1 MKENNLNRVIGWS
14 GLLLTSLLSTS
25 ALADNIGTSAEELG
39 LSDYRHFVIY
49 PRLDKALKAQKNND
63 EATAIREFEYIH
75 QQVPDN
81 IPLTLYLAEAYR
93 HFGHDDRARLLLEDQ
108 LKRHPGDARLERS
121 LAAIPV
127 EVKSITTVEELL
139 AQQKACDAAPTL
151 RCRSEVGQNAL
162 RLAQLP
168 VARAQLNDATFAAS
182 PEGKTLRTDLLQRAI
197 YLKQWSQADTLY
209 NEARQQNTLSA
220 AERRQW
226 FDVLLAGQL
235 DDRILAL
242 QSQGIFTD
250 PQSYITYATAL
261 AYRGEKAR
269 LQHYLIEN
277 KPLFTTDAQEKS
289 WLYLLSKYSAN
300 PVQALANYTVQFAD
314 NRQYVVGATL
324 PVLLKEGQY
333 DAAQKL
339 LATLP
344 ANEMLEERYAV
355 SVATRNKAEAL
366 RLARLLYQQES
377 ANLTRLDQ
385 LTWQLMQNEQ
395 SREAADLLLQR
406 YPFQG
411 DARISQTLMARL
423 ASLLESHPYLAT
435 PAKVAILSKPLPLAE
450 QRQWQSQLPGI
461 ADNCPAIVRL
471 LGDMSP
477 SYDAAAWNRL
487 AKCYRD
493 TLPGVALY
501 AWLQAE
507 QRQPNAWQHRAV
519 AYQAYQVE
527 DYATALAARQKISLH
542 DMSNED
548 LLAAANTAQAA
559 GNGAARDRWL
569 QQAEQR
575 GLGSNALYWWL
586 HAQRYIP
593 GQPELALNDLTRS
606 INIAPSAN
614 AYVARATIYRQR
626 HNVPAAVSDLR
637 AALELEP
644 NNSNTQAA
652 LGYALWDSGD
662 IAQSR
667 EMLEQAHKGLPD
679 DPALIRQLA
688 YVNQRLDDMPATQH
702 YARLV
707 IDDIDNQALI
717 TPLTP
722 EQNQQRFNFRRL
734 HEEVGRRWT
743 FSFDSSIGL
752 RSGAMST
759 ANNNVGGAAPGKSYR
774 SYGQLEADPEFFMH
788 QKQSSAALES
798 YLNRLLAADLQQAR
812 LWSAVPGVT
821 PDGWYFSAEI
831 DDLNWR
837 SEAARQPLL
846 TWLNNA
852 QRLISDVSAKPVY
865 ISSFFAGNMSP
876 DGYRQLLEHVKAT
889 GVNVWVQ
896 DGSGVDK
903 LTAEQRER
911 YLQASADCQSS
922 APASGIVYELFV
934 AGKGKTF
941 TAKPKPDAEIASL
954 LAKRSSCGKDTLYF
968 SLRYLPVAHGILE
981 Y

>member
-1 MKENNLNRVIGWS
+1 
-14 GLLLTSLLSTS
+14 
-25 ALADNIGTSAEELG
+25 
-39 LSDYRHFVIY
+39 
-49 PRLDKALKAQKNND
+49 
-63 EATAIREFEYIH
+63 
-75 QQVPDN
+75 
-81 IPLTLYLAEAYR
+81 
-93 HFGHDDRARLLLEDQ
+93 
-108 LKRHPGDARLERS
+108 
-121 LAAIPV
+121 
-127 EVKSITTVEELL
+127 
-139 AQQKACDAAPTL
+139 
-151 RCRSEVGQNAL
+151 
-162 RLAQLP
+162 
-168 VARAQLNDATFAAS
+168 
-182 PEGKTLRTDLLQRAI
+182 
-197 YLKQWSQADTLY
+197 
-209 NEARQQNTLSA
+209 
-220 AERRQW
+220 
-226 FDVLLAGQL
+226 
-235 DDRILAL
+235 
-242 QSQGIFTD
+242 
-250 PQSYITYATAL
+250 
-261 AYRGEKAR
+261 
-269 LQHYLIEN
+269 
-277 KPLFTTDAQEKS
+277 
-289 WLYLLSKYSAN
+289 
-300 PVQALANYTVQFAD
+300 
-314 NRQYVVGATL
+314 
-324 PVLLKEGQY
+324 
-333 DAAQKL
+333 
-339 LATLP
+339 
-344 ANEMLEERYAV
+344 MLEERYTV
-355 SVATRNKAEAL
+355 SVATHNKAEAL
-366 RLARLLYQQES
+366 RLARLLYQQEP

-411 DARISQTLMARL
+411 DARVSQTLMARL

-527 DYATALAARQKISLH
+527 DYATALAAWQKISLH

-559 GNGAARDRWL
+559 GNGATRDRWL

-575 GLGSNALYWWL
+575 GLGNNALYWWL

-759 ANNNVGGAAPGKSYR
+759 ANNNVGGAAPGKAIVAT
-774 SYGQLEADPEFFMH
+774 G
-788 QKQSSAALES
+788 
-798 YLNRLLAADLQQAR
+798 
-812 LWSAVPGVT
+812 
-821 PDGWYFSAEI
+821 
-831 DDLNWR
+831 NWKP
-837 SEAARQPLL
+837 SIA
-846 TWLNNA
+846 
-852 QRLISDVSAKPVY
+852 SDA
-865 ISSFFAGNMSP
+865 ICCW
-876 DGYRQLLEHVKAT
+876 KAT
-889 GVNVWVQ
+889 C
-896 DGSGVDK
+896 S
-903 LTAEQRER
+903 R
-911 YLQASADCQSS
+911 
-922 APASGIVYELFV
+922 
-934 AGKGKTF
+934 F
-941 TAKPKPDAEIASL
+941 TAV
-954 LAKRSSCGKDTLYF
+954 
-968 SLRYLPVAHGILE
+968 YLPIPEKTG
-981 Y
+981 